1 MNLEMVMKG
10 IVKLA
15 MDLTQFRE
23 DQLNPVKEKPQEVI
37 DITDSTQV
45 FDDDDSDEDFDD
57 ADEEVDIYYC
67 S

>member
-23 DQLNPVKEKPQEVI
+23 DQLNSVKEKPQEEI

-57 ADEEVDIYYC
+57 ADEEVGIYYC